1 MIICKFKDK
10 MNFLMYII
18 FLYISSIKCSASIKN
33 GLGCRDNENRFVDWY
48 VLYKI
53 PKLSHS
59 SNPLIRNGSAYM
71 YITSDTV
78 LHSDWNLSVK
88 GIENKTSIP
97 GNTLASLYDNG
108 IAENILSILYNDD
121 PPDGKVIG
129 KYGHAKGIVAADHEQ
144 GFWMIHSVPHFPPIP
159 NIMSSQHKN
168 KNNNL
173 IIDALPSNSEYS
185 YPKSGHVRGQ
195 SFLCISLKA
204 DQLDIVGRQLIYNQI
219 IVYGK
224 NLPNVLSNQYPTL
237 TDAANQIHIKNP
249 PYKNKEIIKSSA
261 SLEFVSFAKSSKWQQ
276 DLYSDF
282 VAPQLKSN
290 LFVESY
296 LNGPGKLNSNCHGLE
311 VHNVKSVKLQAA
323 NIQFE
328 STQDHSK
335 WVVTMNN
342 KKNKSWVCIG
352 DINRANTQYKRGGG
366 TVCLNLFY
374 LWKNYRDSV
383 NDIEPCPKRTISDKI
398 KSLFG

>member
-1 MIICKFKDK
+1 MSL
-10 MNFLMYII
+10 LMYII
-18 FLYISSIKCSASIKN
+18 FLCINNVKYSVSLKN

-78 LHSDWNLSVK
+78 NKEWNLSIK
-88 GIENKTSIP
+88 DIGDKTSMP
-97 GNTLASLYDNG
+97 GNTLASLYNDS
-108 IAENILSILYNDD
+108 IAKNLLWILYNDD
-121 PPDGKVIG
+121 PPNNTVVG
-129 KYGHAKGIVAADHEQ
+129 KYGHAKGIVAADHNQ
-144 GFWMIHSVPHFPPIP
+144 GFWMIHSVPKFPPIP
-159 NIMSSQHKN
+159 NKGINPLSC
-168 KNNNL
+168 
-173 IIDALPSNSEYS
+173 NSKYS
-185 YPKSGHVRGQ
+185 YPTSGRVRGQ
-195 SFLCISLKA
+195 SFLCISFEA
-204 DQLDIVGRQLIYNQI
+204 NQLDIVGRQLIYSQI
-219 IVYGK
+219 IVYRK
-224 NLPNVLSNQYPTL
+224 NLPKELSKQYPNL
-237 TDAANQIHIKNP
+237 TDAANQIRIKNP
-249 PYKNKEIIKSSA
+249 PYSNKEVIKSSA
-261 SLEFVSFAKSSKWQQ
+261 SLEFVSFAKSDKWQK

-282 VAPQLKSN
+282 VAPQLRSN

-311 VHNVKSVKLQAA
+311 VHNIKSVKLQAA
-323 NIQFE
+323 NIQFT

-335 WVVTMNN
+335 WVVTMDN

-352 DINRANTQYKRGGG
+352 DINRANTQYNRGGG

-383 NDIEPCPKRTISDKI
+383 NDVEPCPKRNIFNKIS
-398 KSLFG
+398 SWLG